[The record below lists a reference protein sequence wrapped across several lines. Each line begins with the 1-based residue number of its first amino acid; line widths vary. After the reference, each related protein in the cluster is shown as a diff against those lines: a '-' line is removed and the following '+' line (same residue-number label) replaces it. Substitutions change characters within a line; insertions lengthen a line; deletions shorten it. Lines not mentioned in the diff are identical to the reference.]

1 MRRLPGPADN
11 RPSEGENSGR
21 PLRFVSGLAENT
33 NSIFCD
39 GSSEPEAANG
49 CPVLL
54 GSRNLRPRGKAA
66 QRQFP
71 IRPIARSP
79 ERAQTTCAFSLTDDL
94 HGCQLDGT
102 WELVAGQQL
111 PKGAREI
118 KIISGGH
125 FIFAAYDTGK
135 GKLLGTGGGTYVLN
149 GSSYTEHVDFGD
161 RISPG
166 VVGRDQQFAVK
177 IDGDTFVQAGTLS
190 NGKNLSETWK
200 RVR

>member
-1 MRRLPGPADN
+1 MKKVSLVLAIALGAVFFA
-11 RPSEGENSGR
+11 RPQ
-21 PLRFVSGLAENT
+21 T
-33 NSIFCD
+33 N
-39 GSSEPEAANG
+39 GG
-49 CPVLL
+49 
-54 GSRNLRPRGKAA
+54 
-66 QRQFP
+66 Q
-71 IRPIARSP
+71 ARKS
-79 ERAQTTCAFSLTDDL
+79 
-94 HGCQLDGT
+94 QLDGT

-125 FIFAAYDTGK
+125 FIFAVYDTGK
-135 GKLLGTGGGTYVLN
+135 GELLGTGGGTYVLN

-166 VVGRDQQFAVK
+166 VVGKNQQFAVK

-200 RVR
+200 RVK